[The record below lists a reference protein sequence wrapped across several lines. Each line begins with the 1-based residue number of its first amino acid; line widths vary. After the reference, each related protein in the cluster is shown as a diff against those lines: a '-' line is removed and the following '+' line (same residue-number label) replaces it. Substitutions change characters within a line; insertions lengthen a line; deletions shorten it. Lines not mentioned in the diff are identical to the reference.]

1 MLLQMSKKTFP
12 VYRLK
17 LQIKTEDQIKA
28 LVFPFWNHPA
38 KNAISE
44 LSKNRISQT
53 AFIKFHIL
61 VLSQRLILRKCY
73 FFLPSPFKVE
83 AASYLLTNNV
93 HFRTASL
100 EANSTVFCRAREP
113 RAEAHLPSPR
123 KPPLCSNR
131 IWEINFLKWPCETN
145 INDPWIKFHLVEQ
158 FRHHKYNGVPFEKS
172 GRKNINRVWIYKA
185 SFGCDNSDV
194 KH

>member
-73 FFLPSPFKVE
+73 FFLPFPFKVE
-83 AASYLLTNNV
+83 AASSFLSLTNNA
-93 HFRTASL
+93 FSRTVSWRQ
-100 EANSTVFCRAREP
+100 TVPCSAQPESCTSVCIYYFLGTTT
-113 RAEAHLPSPR
+113 HLPSHPT
-123 KPPLCSNR
+123 PPLCKRS
-131 IWEINFLKWPCETN
+131 WEINFWKWP
-145 INDPWIKFHLVEQ
+145 
-158 FRHHKYNGVPFEKS
+158 
-172 GRKNINRVWIYKA
+172 
-185 SFGCDNSDV
+185 
-194 KH
+194 

>member
-1 MLLQMSKKTFP
+1 MHRDTIHTLFLDFNSHIRREKVMGDWWCRWWQSLGRIKDTAALYFSPKQLACWSYQTISGLRDIKCQESRLAIESWWELREPLVSNVLLYNNRRSINLRNAATNVKKTFP

-28 LVFPFWNHPA
+28 LVFCFWNHPA

-73 FFLPSPFKVE
+73 FFLPFPFKVG
-83 AASYLLTNNV
+83 AASYL
-93 HFRTASL
+93 F
-100 EANSTVFCRAREP
+100 
-113 RAEAHLPSPR
+113 
-123 KPPLCSNR
+123 
-131 IWEINFLKWPCETN
+131 
-145 INDPWIKFHLVEQ
+145 
-158 FRHHKYNGVPFEKS
+158 
-172 GRKNINRVWIYKA
+172 
-185 SFGCDNSDV
+185 
-194 KH
+194 

>member
-1 MLLQMSKKTFP
+1 MEPLVSNVLLYNRQQHQSQKCSYKNVKEKPFP

-28 LVFPFWNHPA
+28 SSVPFWNHPA

-73 FFLPSPFKVE
+73 FFLPFLQGWSSILF
-83 AASYLLTNNV
+83 LFLTNNA
-93 HFRTASL
+93 FSRTASWRQTAL
-100 EANSTVFCRAREP
+100 CSAQPELRISVHLLFPRNHNPPTQPPQFST
-113 RAEAHLPSPR
+113 LPKELRTNFWKWPLRSPR
-123 KPPLCSNR
+123 HWPLNKTS
-131 IWEINFLKWPCETN
+131 
-145 INDPWIKFHLVEQ
+145 
-158 FRHHKYNGVPFEKS
+158 S
-172 GRKNINRVWIYKA
+172 GAVRLP
-185 SFGCDNSDV
+185 
-194 KH
+194 

>member
-1 MLLQMSKKTFP
+1 MLLQMSKKTFS

-73 FFLPSPFKVE
+73 FFLPFPFKVE
-83 AASYLLTNNV
+83 AASSFLFLTNNA
-93 HFRTASL
+93 FSRTVSWRQTVPCSAQPESCTSMCICYFL
-100 EANSTVFCRAREP
+100 GTTTHPRTHPPHPST
-113 RAEAHLPSPR
+113 LPKELRNKLLKMTLRSPR
-123 KPPLCSNR
+123 HWPLNKTS
-131 IWEINFLKWPCETN
+131 
-145 INDPWIKFHLVEQ
+145 
-158 FRHHKYNGVPFEKS
+158 S
-172 GRKNINRVWIYKA
+172 GAA
-185 SFGCDNSDV
+185 S
-194 KH
+194 

>member
-28 LVFPFWNHPA
+28 LVFPFWNHPP

-61 VLSQRLILRKCY
+61 VLSPRLILRKCY
-73 FFLPSPFKVE
+73 FFLPFPFKVE
-83 AASYLLTNNV
+83 AASYLFSLTNNV
-93 HFRTASL
+93 YSRRASL
-100 EANSTVFCRAREP
+100 EANSTMFCTESLTPTCLCYFLGTPTPTTLQKELGNKLLKVTLRSQ
-113 RAEAHLPSPR
+113 HHW
-123 KPPLCSNR
+123 PLNKTS
-131 IWEINFLKWPCETN
+131 
-145 INDPWIKFHLVEQ
+145 
-158 FRHHKYNGVPFEKS
+158 S
-172 GRKNINRVWIYKA
+172 GGA
-185 SFGCDNSDV
+185 S
-194 KH
+194 

>member
-61 VLSQRLILRKCY
+61 VLSQKLILRKCY

-83 AASYLLTNNV
+83 AASYLFFLTNHV
-93 HFRTASL
+93 CYFRTVSL

-113 RAEAHLPSPR
+113 RTNVHLPFPR
-123 KPPLCSNR
+123 KPPSS
-131 IWEINFLKWPCETN
+131 K
-145 INDPWIKFHLVEQ
+145 
-158 FRHHKYNGVPFEKS
+158 GS
-172 GRKNINRVWIYKA
+172 GK
-185 SFGCDNSDV
+185 
-194 KH
+194 